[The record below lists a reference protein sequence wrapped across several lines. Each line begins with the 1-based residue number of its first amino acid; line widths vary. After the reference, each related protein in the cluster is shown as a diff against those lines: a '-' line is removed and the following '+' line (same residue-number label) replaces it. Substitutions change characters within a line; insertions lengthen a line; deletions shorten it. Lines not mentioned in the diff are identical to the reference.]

1 MTNNEL
7 QQIFQTAET
16 NAKNIFDIYEFISN
30 YSDEYLK
37 MPIAKIKPSIYDAY
51 ELYCSHKNKW
61 QDILDTILKTDY
73 SSIVEQFNFKDIIEQ
88 LPEELKPLFSILVDE
103 FE

>member
-51 ELYCSHKNKW
+51 ECYYSHKNKW

-73 SSIVEQFNFKDIIEQ
+73 SSIVEQFNFKDIVEQ